1 MISKRKNNGKTVY
14 CLDLRD
20 SGYGRKFFKSKEAAQ
35 DYMDQQAKQL
45 LGVREGRDKKTDWT
59 FDQLLDVY
67 IEHLGNVGKNAH
79 NKTRSMHEIRGI
91 KVDGTKLCTMRVRDF
106 VVGDVESVVEAIN
119 KGRARKTVL
128 EYMGHF
134 RMLLDYAVRKGVIS
148 VNVFT
153 QLPNGLVIDG
163 GAEEKSFVK
172 DTPISEDII
181 HAIADQLGGQW
192 KVMYLFAAYTGLRS
206 GELRALEWSDLD
218 FDNGEI
224 DVSKAVAYDREYVF
238 VDGKRYER
246 GAMIVKETKTA
257 AGTRKVPMIDFI
269 ITMMREFKLAS
280 KHNGP
285 RVFNSRSGHL
295 IADSRFPEILLK
307 ACSQANVERIRW
319 HDLRH
324 YFASQLLKVYGND
337 WNRIKTYMG
346 HTSIKTTIDVY
357 GHWIE
362 NDAEKLANRNLLN
375 DKLGKVAAR

>member
-1 MISKRKNNGKTVY
+1 MIKRQKKNGKIVY
-14 CLDLRD
+14 VVDMRD
-20 SGYGRKFFKSKEAAQ
+20 SGNGRKFFKTKEDAQ

-45 LGVREGRDKKTDWT
+45 LGIRETRERKTDWT
-59 FDQLLDVY
+59 FDQMIDVY
-67 IEHLGNVGKNAH
+67 IEHLENVGKNAH
-79 NKTRSMHEIRGI
+79 NKIRTMHEIRGI

-106 VVGDVESVVEAIN
+106 VVGDVDGVVEAI
-119 KGRARKTVL
+119 KKDRSRKTVL

-153 QLPNGLVIDG
+153 QLPNGLVIE
-163 GAEEKSFVK
+163 GAEKNSFVK

-181 HAIADQLGGQW
+181 HAIADQLDGQW

-224 DVSKAVAYDREYVF
+224 TVSKAVAYNRQFVFKEGDRHELGSMVIK
-238 VDGKRYER
+238 D
-246 GAMIVKETKTA
+246 TKTA

-280 KHNGP
+280 KHNGT

-295 IADSRFPEILLK
+295 ISDSRFPATLRK
-307 ACSQANVERIRW
+307 ACIQANVERIRW